1 MKLWGNRDNPAVSS
15 VTVRP
20 SIEAGHTVRVITV
33 EMMPFADIIGP
44 KQVVG
49 FIKIDG
55 ENFELEVLRGSRRIL
70 STNRPVVVFES
81 TRALLPPIIEMYSSS
96 GLVVTTVDA
105 ALAGTTAQDDEL
117 LKGDNGTG
125 EYHFVA
131 LDPERQQ
138 IRQTK

>member
-20 SIEAGHTVRVITV
+20 SIEAGHAVEVITV
-33 EMMPFADIIGP
+33 EMMPLDDIIDP
-44 KQVVG
+44 SQVVD
-49 FIKIDG
+49 FIKIDV
-55 ENFELEVLRGSRRIL
+55 ENFELEVIRGSRRIL

-81 TRALLPPIIEMYSSS
+81 TRALLPPIIEVFSLC
-96 GLVVTTVDA
+96 GLVVMTVDA
-105 ALAGTTAQDDEL
+105 ALAGITAQDDEL

-125 EYHFVA
+125 DYYFVA